1 MRPGTLKDLSAEQRQ
16 EIAAWIEEHKD
27 ELPDS
32 VRVFLDLHHRYLT
45 AEQNLRKEF
54 EAVLRE
60 LRRTLHLT
68 PSSEKRKQ
76 RGSPATAMPG
86 GALAAKSPEEELELQ
101 IARGQRLSDWH
112 RRLQK
117 RHKKRTKRLQEKLK
131 RMAMKNADTPGH
143 KVTHEP
149 ERLEDIKLIQTP
161 EEIAEDKAA
170 TQRFIEH
177 LLSGPGSR

>member
-16 EIAAWIEEHKD
+16 EIAAWIEAHKD

-60 LRRTLHLT
+60 LRRALHLT

-76 RGSPATAMPG
+76 SGSPATAEVDPI
-86 GALAAKSPEEELELQ
+86 L
-101 IARGQRLSDWH
+101 
-112 RRLQK
+112 
-117 RHKKRTKRLQEKLK
+117 
-131 RMAMKNADTPGH
+131 
-143 KVTHEP
+143 
-149 ERLEDIKLIQTP
+149 
-161 EEIAEDKAA
+161 
-170 TQRFIEH
+170 
-177 LLSGPGSR
+177 